1 VYSMNAKIMAYMVVA
16 VAVGYLLISAVPEQV
31 SMLAG
36 PQEMLRAGEAP
47 EESGGSILASGTEGG
62 ELGTLE
68 DHGFMSTLDMYKWWA
83 IDLLIAFSVYWVARR
98 RFT

>member
-1 VYSMNAKIMAYMVVA
+1 MYSMNAKIMAYMVAA

-47 EESGGSILASGTEGG
+47 EESGGPLLASETEGG
-62 ELGTLE
+62 ELGALE
-68 DHGFMSTLDMYKWWA
+68 DHGLMSLFDLYKWWA
-83 IDLLIAFSVYWVARR
+83 IDLVIAFSAYWVARR

>member
-1 VYSMNAKIMAYMVVA
+1 MNAKIMAYMVVA
-16 VAVGYLLISAVPEQV
+16 VAVGYLLVSAVPEQV

-47 EESGGSILASGTEGG
+47 EESGGPIVASGTEEG
-62 ELGTLE
+62 ELGDLE
-68 DHGFMSTLDMYKWWA
+68 DHGFMSLFGLYKWWA
-83 IDLLIAFSVYWVARR
+83 IDLVIAFSVYWVARR

>member
-31 SMLAG
+31 SMFAG
-36 PQEMLRAGEAP
+36 PQDVLRAGEAP
-47 EESGGSILASGTEGG
+47 EESGGPMLASGTEEG
-62 ELGTLE
+62 ELGALE

-83 IDLLIAFSVYWVARR
+83 IDFVVAFSVYWVARR

>member
-1 VYSMNAKIMAYMVVA
+1 VYSMNAKIIAYMVAA
-16 VAVGYLLISAVPEQV
+16 VAVGYLLVSAVPEQV

-47 EESGGSILASGTEGG
+47 EESGGPILASGTEGG
-62 ELGTLE
+62 ELGAPE
-68 DHGFMSTLDMYKWWA
+68 DRGFMSLFDLYKWWA
-83 IDLLIAFSVYWVARR
+83 IDLVVAFSVYWVARR